1 MASFMGVIYLLLAS
15 LLWAAGNIAIS
26 IICPLYVD
34 ATKVNFYVFFIWSLL
49 SFPFFKPGKIKDQKK
64 FLIQV
69 ALNVVYQCLATCV
82 YAYANPNDCI
92 AIISMSIFFTPFIS
106 YLLLNQRF
114 NLFALGTI
122 LLYSF
127 SGVLLL
133 IQPPFL
139 NPAHEIT
146 TRNMLGYGMA
156 FIVVLARSTLI
167 VLQRAHSEDSASL
180 TFWTG
185 VGVSSIFILPMIISD
200 GFLLS
205 SSYIAISLIVIS
217 VFYVG
222 GMHLSFVG
230 WKMVD
235 PTVSAMLYQSQIV
248 FTYVLSLMSGI
259 EESIEIQKMVGIFI
273 IVSGVIAYQYSQN
286 NSGKKD
292 LSDEEGLKIDAK
304 EDTPLLTGQKAS
316 KVAKLQRA

>member
-1 MASFMGVIYLLLAS
+1 MASFLGVIYLLLAS
-15 LLWAAGNIAIS
+15 LLWAAGNVAIS
-26 IICPLYVD
+26 IMCPLYVD

-49 SFPFFKPGKIKDQKK
+49 SFPFFQPGKIKDRKK
-64 FLIQV
+64 FLVQI

-82 YAYANPNDCI
+82 YAFANPNDCI

-114 NLFALGTI
+114 NLFSLGTI

-139 NPAHEIT
+139 NPDHEIT
-146 TRNMLGYGMA
+146 IRNMIGYAMA
-156 FIVVLARSTLI
+156 FIVVFARSTLI

-185 VGVSSIFILPMIISD
+185 VAVSSIFIAPMIISD
-200 GFLLS
+200 GFLVS
-205 SSYIAISLIVIS
+205 SIYIAVSLVVIS
-217 VFYVG
+217 VFYVA

-235 PTVSAMLYQSQIV
+235 PTVSAMIYQSQIV
-248 FTYVLSLMSGI
+248 FTYVLSLMAGI
-259 EESIEIQKMVGIFI
+259 EKSIEIAKLVGIFI
-273 IVSGVIAYQYSQN
+273 IVSGVIAFQYSQN
-286 NSGKKD
+286 NNTKKD
-292 LSDEEGLKIDAK
+292 LSDDETLKIDAE
-304 EDTPLLTGQKAS
+304 EDTPLLAGQKSS
-316 KVAKLQRA
+316 KSAKLQRA